1 MSMDSE
7 LYKTKKE
14 RRRNNRNRFILV
26 GTMSAIVVTGLL
38 YNNYTHSLDYFKKQ
52 LNENGAA
59 ITTDTEYGTVDKE
72 EEELTFSL
80 AKVGNLDKKMSED
93 AIKILEDTSLPTGII
108 TNPECTKE
116 IDVYE
121 EIDYALDIVSK
132 FHVEYPVF
140 LNVDGM
146 FNRYINNTDDIN
158 RMVNIYVSK
167 LQANGIYVS
176 VIGHKNFLDM
186 LASEKRITDQVEGDD
201 AVQYTTGLIV
211 DKDYKNTNEEI
222 YDVIIGPDYVC
233 AKTNFKAVIK
243 GKYNEE
249 KLFVDSYDY
258 VVESGDSISV
268 IADENDISTRT
279 LINYNNIGNTIYP
292 GQVITI
298 PNKNQ
303 PAYYRGIDLSSSQG
317 CVNWNKVSSNI
328 DFAILRAGYTSNA
341 VGLDSPIV
349 IDSYFH
355 YNISECN
362 KRNIPVGVY
371 YTSCNYDKFSM
382 EKEAYAL
389 LRQLNDYEVSL
400 PIYVNI
406 PDNTP
411 LNNDET
417 RRNITDCVDYFCSII
432 KENGYTPG
440 IYVNESLEPLI
451 PELKDKYTIW
461 SYGGLHYND
470 RQKYYDM
477 NYDYKVDSNTPI
489 FQPTKSGEPSMVGVT
504 ESFWLGYDYADRK
517 VIDEWL
523 EDSNAKV
530 KRFRN
535 K

>member
-1 MSMDSE
+1 
-7 LYKTKKE
+7 
-14 RRRNNRNRFILV
+14 
-26 GTMSAIVVTGLL
+26 
-38 YNNYTHSLDYFKKQ
+38 
-52 LNENGAA
+52 
-59 ITTDTEYGTVDKE
+59 
-72 EEELTFSL
+72 
-80 AKVGNLDKKMSED
+80 
-93 AIKILEDTSLPTGII
+93 
-108 TNPECTKE
+108 
-116 IDVYE
+116 
-121 EIDYALDIVSK
+121 
-132 FHVEYPVF
+132 
-140 LNVDGM
+140 
-146 FNRYINNTDDIN
+146 
-158 RMVNIYVSK
+158 
-167 LQANGIYVS
+167 
-176 VIGHKNFLDM
+176 
-186 LASEKRITDQVEGDD
+186 
-201 AVQYTTGLIV
+201 
-211 DKDYKNTNEEI
+211 
-222 YDVIIGPDYVC
+222 
-233 AKTNFKAVIK
+233 
-243 GKYNEE
+243 
-249 KLFVDSYDY
+249 
-258 VVESGDSISV
+258 
-268 IADENDISTRT
+268 
-279 LINYNNIGNTIYP
+279 
-292 GQVITI
+292 
-298 PNKNQ
+298 
-303 PAYYRGIDLSSSQG
+303 
-317 CVNWNKVSSNI
+317 
-328 DFAILRAGYTSNA
+328 
-341 VGLDSPIV
+341 
-349 IDSYFH
+349 
-355 YNISECN
+355 
-362 KRNIPVGVY
+362 
-371 YTSCNYDKFSM
+371 M